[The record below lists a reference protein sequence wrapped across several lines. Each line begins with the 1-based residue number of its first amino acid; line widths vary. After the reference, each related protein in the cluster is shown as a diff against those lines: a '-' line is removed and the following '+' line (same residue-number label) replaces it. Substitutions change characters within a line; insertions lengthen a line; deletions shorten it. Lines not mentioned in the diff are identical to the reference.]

1 MLKNYLKI
9 AIRTLSRHKLF
20 SFINI
25 FGLALSMSVCMIVMI
40 RIKDQ
45 LSYDSFHPYANR
57 TYRILSE
64 VSNKKGDKFM
74 LASTPLPLKAY
85 LDKAVEDAVQLY
97 PAVNEK
103 ASSDGKQLALNGAFT
118 GPSFFN
124 IFGFELLA
132 GNKKAALQAP
142 NSIVLSH
149 DAAVKFFG
157 SGNAVGK
164 VLSFEKI
171 GDLVVT
177 GVLSKNSKS
186 HIDYDAYISIA
197 TVPQLEKNGKLPAKL
212 SNWDSFE
219 QGYTYVLLKNN
230 ASVSELNNSLAQVA
244 ALINKDSKEASFGF
258 KAQFLKD
265 ITPASQELMN
275 DIGGGSGWSKLWAEI
290 GIALIIL
297 IAACFNYTN
306 LTIARA
312 LTRAK
317 EAGIRKVAGAVR
329 HQLFTQY
336 IVESI
341 VIALFALG
349 LGTLFLQ
356 LILQYQPF
364 NDGYEM
370 VPAVNL
376 EMKILLWFVLFAVIT
391 GAVAGAMPAWILSA
405 FKPVEVLKNL
415 STQKLFGN
423 LTLQKTLI
431 VFQFSLSLV
440 IIIFLSAFYRQ
451 FTYLGS
457 ADNGFRTENV
467 LTVSLNGADHK
478 LFANEAVRIAGV
490 EQIAPLSTNFGR
502 EATGTMYASVEKGTQ
517 PLQLQYYFT
526 DAGLLQTMGLKLI
539 GGTNFPGAQEQ
550 YILLNEKA
558 AQGFG
563 FKNTADAVGKSIW
576 INDSTQLQITGIVKD
591 FYYAG
596 AGRSIGPMA
605 LRQHA
610 GSYDV
615 VNISVTAANKDKLVA
630 QVEAAWVKTNPGK
643 PFTYFWLDKQ
653 LRAMNSQRATISLLG
668 FLAFMTITIACLGL
682 LGLVIYTVETK
693 RKEISIRK
701 VIGAEVQQLML
712 LLSRGFIKLLMIAGL
727 IAMPVGYVLSF
738 IFLQAFAKRIDL
750 GLSWL
755 LLCFGFLLMVGLFTI
770 LSQTYRASIANP
782 VKSLKND

>member
-9 AIRTLSRHKLF
+9 ALRTLSRHKLF

-45 LSYDSFHPYANR
+45 LSYDSFHPHANR

-64 VSNKKGDKFM
+64 VSNKKGDKFTM
-74 LASTPLPLKAY
+74 ASSPLPLKEY
-85 LDKAVEDAVQLY
+85 LGKSVEDGVQLY

-103 ASSDGKQLALNGAFT
+103 ASSEEKQLVVRGAFT

-124 IFGFELLA
+124 VFGFELSA
-132 GNKKAALQAP
+132 GNEQAALKSP

-157 SGNAVGK
+157 TGNAIGK

-171 GDLVVT
+171 GDIVVT
-177 GVLSKNSKS
+177 GVLDKKGKS
-186 HIDYDAYISIA
+186 HIDYDAYISIS
-197 TVPQLEKNGKLPAKL
+197 TVAAAEL
-212 SNWDSFE
+212 SNWNSFE
-219 QGYTYVLLKNN
+219 KNYTYVLLKNKQP
-230 ASVSELNNSLAQVA
+230 VSELNNSLAQVA
-244 ALINKDSKEASFGF
+244 ALITKDAKQGSFGF
-258 KAQFLKD
+258 KAQPLND
-265 ITPASQELMN
+265 ITPAKQELLN
-275 DIGGGSGWSKLWAEI
+275 DIGGGGGWGKLWAEI

-336 IVESI
+336 IIESI

-349 LGTLFLQ
+349 VATFFLQ

-370 VPAVNL
+370 VPVVDIDV
-376 EMKILLWFVLFAVIT
+376 KIILWFVLFAIAT

-423 LTLQKTLI
+423 LSLQKTLI

-451 FTYLGS
+451 FTFLGS
-457 ADNGFRTENV
+457 ADNGFKTGNV
-467 LTVSLNGADHK
+467 LAVSLNGADHT
-478 LFANEAVRIAGV
+478 LFANEAARIAGV

-502 EATGTMYASVEKGTQ
+502 DATGTMYASVEKGTQ
-517 PLQLQYYFT
+517 PLQLQYYFA

-539 GGTNFPGAQEQ
+539 AGTNFPGNQEQ
-550 YILLNEKA
+550 YILLNETAAKA
-558 AQGFG
+558 FG
-563 FKNTADAVGKSIW
+563 FKNDAAGKFIW
-576 INDSTQLQITGIVKD
+576 INDSTQLQITGVVKD

-596 AGRSIGPMA
+596 AGRNIGPMA
-605 LRQHA
+605 LRQKA
-610 GSYDV
+610 GSYNV
-615 VNISVTAANKDKLVA
+615 VNISVAAANKDKLVA
-630 QVEAAWVKTNPGK
+630 QLEAAWTKTNPGK
-643 PFTYFWLDKQ
+643 PFTYSWLDKE

-712 LLSRGFIKLLMIAGL
+712 LLSKGFIKLLLIAGL
-727 IAMPVGYVLSF
+727 IAMPIGYVMSF
-738 IFLQAFAKRIDL
+738 VFLQAFATRIEL
-750 GLSWL
+750 GMSWL
-755 LLCFGFLLMVGLFTI
+755 LLCFVFLLIAGLFTI
-770 LSQTYRASIANP
+770 LSQTYRAAIANP
-782 VKSLKND
+782 VNSLKNE